1 MPPSSA
7 SSPSSG
13 ATATPSATR
22 CVGCCSR
29 PCGARPFGRS
39 AWTASCTSTRPS
51 PGWSRTCTTPS
62 IAPCRWTSCGWI
74 RSTIPCGAPTSPSRR
89 RASGS
94 APTTTGSRSR
104 SRPTGP
110 FLPKTPW
117 RTPRRRRGDDPAAR
131 GARPL
136 DRRRGTL
143 GSLGQFAQELQHPDP
158 GRLGAVSRGRPAEG
172 EERRREGAGR
182 DRRAVAPRGA
192 QLRDEV
198 RGDRRR
204 AEGGRRGRGAA
215 GAGERGRRGVMRHRA
230 KGRQL
235 SRTASHKKALLAN
248 LATSL
253 FRHDRIVTTEAK
265 AKELR
270 PYAERLITL
279 ARRGD
284 LHARRL
290 VERRLKDRDV
300 THKLFKDV
308 GPRFASRPGGYT
320 RIIKLGHR
328 GGDGAEVARIEL
340 LGA

>member
-1 MPPSSA
+1 MIRRPP
-7 SSPSSG
+7 
-13 ATATPSATR
+13 
-22 CVGCCSR
+22 
-29 PCGARPFGRS
+29 
-39 AWTASCTSTRPS
+39 
-51 PGWSRTCTTPS
+51 
-62 IAPCRWTSCGWI
+62 
-74 RSTIPCGAPTSPSRR
+74 RSTLFPYTTLFRSRR
-89 RASGS
+89 GAGAGALPVLRGLRQS
-94 APTTTGSRSR
+94 ADGRGAAR
-104 SRPTGP
+104 GE
-110 FLPKTPW
+110 
-117 RTPRRRRGDDPAAR
+117 RRRRGDEPAAR
-131 GARPL
+131 GARSL

-143 GSLGQFAQELQHPDP
+143 GALGQFAQELQHSDP

-182 DRRAVAPRGA
+182 DRRTVAPRGA

-198 RGDRRR
+198 RGDRGR
-204 AEGGRRGRGAA
+204 AEGGRCGRGAA

-235 SRTASHKKALLAN
+235 SRTASAKKALLAN

-290 VERRLKDRDV
+290 AERRLNDRDA

-308 GPRFASRPGGYT
+308 GPRFAARPGGYT

-328 GGDGAEVARIEL
+328 AGDGADVARIEL
-340 LGA
+340 LRSGEHTSELQAQSKLVCRLLLVK